1 MHNNDVKHTEG
12 VIEVRAKE
20 LQMKMESR
28 LQLDKYKDSLDT
40 VYEIMARL
48 NKYTTEEMLFY
59 STQLLADLTHSK
71 DVAIYT
77 IVNKTYARLFSATS
91 PEARKLGNSIKY
103 AAIEDV
109 YQELLEGR
117 IYLNTAMDENLPLMA
132 GAVYAEEKIQLI
144 LMFWGMP
151 SHTVTSADANRLT
164 VIITLIQ
171 NSLLRA
177 KRLMVSFRKQ
187 NYLEGSNVLNEEA
200 FTALVKTFLEA
211 RDKGLAECTL
221 LEIVLGYEDYE
232 PVSRKLACD
241 IRQTDYMGIIDGRK
255 LYILLTNTD
264 AKNAEVVQTRL
275 QKTGYRS
282 LIKENIL

>member
-1 MHNNDVKHTEG
+1 MC
-12 VIEVRAKE
+12 AKE

-28 LQLDKYKDSLDT
+28 LLIDKYKDSLDT

-59 STQLLADLTHSK
+59 SAQLLADLMHSK

-77 IVNKTYARLFSATS
+77 VVNKTYARLFSATS
-91 PEARKLGNSIKY
+91 PEARRLGNSIKY
-103 AAIEDV
+103 TTIEDM
-109 YQELLEGR
+109 YKELQDGR
-117 IYLNTAMDENLPLMA
+117 VYLNTAMDESLPLIA
-132 GAVYAEEKIQLI
+132 GAVYAEEKIQLL

-151 SHTVTSADANRLT
+151 SHNVTSTEANRLT

-177 KRLMVSFRKQ
+177 KRRMVSFRKQ

-211 RDKGLAECTL
+211 KAKGLAECTL
-221 LEIVLGYEDYE
+221 LEVILGYEDYE
-232 PVSRKLACD
+232 PVSKKLACD
-241 IRQTDYMGIIDGRK
+241 IRQTDYMGIIDGRR

-264 AKNAEVVQTRL
+264 AKNAEVVQKRL
-275 QKTGYRS
+275 QKIGYRS
-282 LIKENIL
+282 LIKETIL

>member
-1 MHNNDVKHTEG
+1 M
-12 VIEVRAKE
+12 RAKE

-59 STQLLADLTHSK
+59 SAQLLADLTHSK

-103 AAIEDV
+103 AAFEDV

>member
-1 MHNNDVKHTEG
+1 M
-12 VIEVRAKE
+12 RAKE

-48 NKYTTEEMLFY
+48 NRYTTEQMLFY
-59 STQLLADLTHSK
+59 TARLLADLMHSE

-77 IVNKTYARLFSATS
+77 VVNKTYARLFSATS

-103 AAIEDV
+103 PAMENM
-109 YQELLEGR
+109 YQELQDGK
-117 IYLNTAMDENLPLMA
+117 IYLNTAGAENLPLMA
-132 GAVYAEEKIQLI
+132 GAVYADERIQLL
-144 LMFWGMP
+144 LMFWGIP
-151 SHTVTSADANRLT
+151 SRNITSIEANRLT

-177 KRLMVSFRKQ
+177 KRCMVSFRKQ
-187 NYLEGSNVLNEEA
+187 NYMEGSNVLNEEA
-200 FTALVKTFLEA
+200 FTALVKTFLDA
-211 RDKGLAECTL
+211 KSNGLAECTL
-221 LEIVLGYEDYE
+221 LEINLGYEDYE

-241 IRQTDYMGIIDGRK
+241 IRQTDYMGIMDGRK

-264 AKNAEVVQTRL
+264 PKNAEVVQKRL
-275 QKTGYRS
+275 QKIGYRS
-282 LIKENIL
+282 TIKENTNRVGANH